1 MATNRIA
8 RISGEYMKAL
18 SEVMRTL
25 KDPRIRGLVSIT
37 RCDVTGDLRYA
48 NVFISVLGASEAEKK
63 DVLKG
68 LKSASGY
75 LRREVSRKIELRAS
89 PEPIFKLDDSIKR
102 GTDLLAVLNTLDIP
116 QDDPAA
122 EENGEDNNASEL

>member
-1 MATNRIA
+1 MATNRIG
-8 RISGEYMKAL
+8 RISSEYTKAL
-18 SEVMRTL
+18 AEVMRTL
-25 KDPRIRGLVSIT
+25 KDPRIQGLVSIT

-48 NVFISVLGASEAEKK
+48 NVYVSVLGATEKECK

-75 LRREVSRKIELRAS
+75 LRREVSRRVDLRAA

-102 GTDLLAVLNTLDIP
+102 GTDILSVLNTLDIP
-116 QDDPAA
+116 QEEDSDDDAQ
-122 EENGEDNNASEL
+122 S

>member
-8 RISGEYMKAL
+8 RISSEYQKAL

-25 KDPRIRGLVSIT
+25 KDPRIKGLVSIT

-48 NVFISVLGASEAEKK
+48 NVCISVLGATDSEKK

-68 LKSASGY
+68 LKSASGF
-75 LRREVSRKIELRAS
+75 LRREVSRRVDLRAA
-89 PEPIFKLDDSIKR
+89 PEPIFTLDDSIKR
-102 GTDLLAVLNTLDIP
+102 GTDILKVLSSLDIP
-116 QDDPAA
+116 ADEDADGEVDTDDA
-122 EENGEDNNASEL
+122 N

>member
-48 NVFISVLGASEAEKK
+48 NVYISVLGATEAEKK

-68 LKSASGY
+68 LKSATGY
-75 LRREVSRKIELRAS
+75 LRREVSRKVELRAA

-116 QDDPAA
+116 EYTEDPDAR
-122 EENGEDNNASEL
+122 ENGEDDDEL

>member
-1 MATNRIA
+1 MASNRMS
-8 RISGEYMKAL
+8 RISSEYAKAL

-25 KDPRIRGLVSIT
+25 KDPRVQGLVSIT

-48 NVFISVLGASEAEKK
+48 NVYVSVLGDEPR

-68 LKSASGY
+68 LKSAAGY
-75 LRREVSRKIELRAS
+75 LRREVNQKLGLRAA

-102 GTDLLAVLNTLDIP
+102 GTDILTVLHALDMEKE
-116 QDDPAA
+116 DENA
-122 EENGEDNNASEL
+122 EE

>member
-1 MATNRIA
+1 MATNRIG
-8 RISGEYMKAL
+8 RISSEYAKAL
-18 SEVMRTL
+18 AEVMRTL
-25 KDPRIRGLVSIT
+25 KDPRITGLVSIT

-48 NVFISVLGASEAEKK
+48 NVYVSVLGATDAECK

-75 LRREVSRKIELRAS
+75 LRREVSRRVDLRAA

-102 GTDLLAVLNTLDIP
+102 GTDILSVLNTLDIP
-116 QDDPAA
+116 EEEDSDDDAQ
-122 EENGEDNNASEL
+122 S

>member
-1 MATNRIA
+1 MATNRIG
-8 RISGEYMKAL
+8 RISSEYTKAL
-18 SEVMRTL
+18 AEVMRTL
-25 KDPRIRGLVSIT
+25 KDPRITGLVSIT

-48 NVFISVLGASEAEKK
+48 NVYVSVLGATPSECK

-75 LRREVSRKIELRAS
+75 LRREVSRRVDLRAA

-102 GTDLLAVLNTLDIP
+102 GTDLLSVLNTLDIP
-116 QDDPAA
+116 KEEDSEDDT
-122 EENGEDNNASEL
+122 ES